1 MIELIRM
8 LYNSNF
14 PPEIFGFLDFVF
26 SVKYKGQ
33 DFYVEADF

>member
-1 MIELIRM
+1 MIELIGM

-14 PPEIFGFLDFVF
+14 PPESFGFLDFVF

-33 DFYVEADF
+33 DFHMEADF